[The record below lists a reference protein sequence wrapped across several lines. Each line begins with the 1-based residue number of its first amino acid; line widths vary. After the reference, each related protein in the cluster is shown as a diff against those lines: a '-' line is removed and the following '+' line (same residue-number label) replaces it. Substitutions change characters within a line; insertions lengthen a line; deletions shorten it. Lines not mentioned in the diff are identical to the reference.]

1 MRIVVQRVAR
11 AKVLIDS
18 ETVGEIDRG
27 LLILVGA
34 AEGDDEARADALA
47 AKLAG
52 LRIFPGEDGRPDLPL
67 ADAGGSALVVSQ
79 FTLHADVRK
88 GRRPSFTGAAAP
100 EIAEPLVQRFA
111 DALKSRGLRVEQG
124 RFGAYMEVEL
134 VNDGPFTLVID
145 SVDLE
150 RPRKG

>member
-1 MRIVVQRVAR
+1 MRVVVQRVSR
-11 AKVLIDS
+11 AKVLIDG
-18 ETVGEIDRG
+18 ETVGKIGRG

-47 AKLAG
+47 AKVAG

-67 ADAGGSALVVSQ
+67 SEIGGAALVVSQ

-111 DALKSRGLRVEQG
+111 EALKSRGIRVEQG
-124 RFGAYMEVEL
+124 RFGAYMEVDL

-145 SVDLE
+145 SADLE
-150 RPRKG
+150 HPRKS

>member
-1 MRIVVQRVAR
+1 MRVVVQRVSR
-11 AKVLIDS
+11 AEVLI
-18 ETVGEIDRG
+18 EGEAVGKIGSG
-27 LLILVGA
+27 LLILIGA

-47 AKLAG
+47 AKVAG

-67 ADAGGSALVVSQ
+67 ADAGGATLVVSQ

-88 GRRPSFTGAAAP
+88 GRRPSFTNAAAP
-100 EIAEPLVQRFA
+100 EIAEPLVERFA
-111 DALKSRGLRVEQG
+111 DALRSRGIRVEQG
-124 RFGAYMEVEL
+124 RFGAYMEVDL

-145 SVDLE
+145 SADLE